1 MRHLSLSG
9 TLVMSRHYQGVFI
22 ELSKW
27 KLEKKEV
34 EIGKKRKWKLEKKEV
49 EKRNW
54 KLEKRNWK
62 LEKKVEI
69 SV

>member
-9 TLVMSRHYQGVFI
+9 TLVMSRQYQGVFI

-34 EIGKKRKWKLEKKEV
+34 E
-49 EKRNW
+49 
-54 KLEKRNWK
+54 KRNWK
-62 LEKKVEI
+62 LEKKELEI
-69 SV
+69 RKRNWKLEKGSRNFCVTN

>member
-34 EIGKKRKWKLEKKEV
+34 EIGKKGSGKKEL
-49 EKRNW
+49 EIRKKELEIRKKSRNFCVT
-54 KLEKRNWK
+54 N
-62 LEKKVEI
+62 
-69 SV
+69 

>member
-27 KLEKKEV
+27 KLEK
-34 EIGKKRKWKLEKKEV
+34 RKWKKELEIRKKEL
-49 EKRNW
+49 EIRKRN
-54 KLEKRNWK
+54 
-62 LEKKVEI
+62 
-69 SV
+69 